1 MINKLHTDATKCA
14 DSKGDWG
21 AVEVSLVIKVFAL
34 DSSTDTACLLIVLI
48 LQDLAFG
55 KVTIREWEKPYLCHY
70 ILDRLFSFS
79 IFTARV
85 LSVGD
90 PAHHTDGTTQKC
102 M

>member
-1 MINKLHTDATKCA
+1 MINKLHTDVTKCA
-14 DSKGDWG
+14 DSKGEWR
-21 AVEVSLVIKVFAL
+21 AEKVSLVIKVFAL

-48 LQDLAFG
+48 LQDLAVE
-55 KVTIREWEKPYLCHY
+55 VTILEWEKPYLCSY